1 MQSSLDEL
9 ELVTRAIRPTTLIRS
24 ARLDEL
30 AEAEILI
37 ASETFQHTGSFKF
50 RAAYCAA
57 LNSPSQQLIAASSGN
72 FGQALAYAS
81 SLLGKKA
88 IIVMPNNS
96 ASVKIEAVKSFG
108 GTVELVDVKVK
119 ARAVRVA
126 ELAAEYPDAEVLSA
140 FDHDYVIAGNSTLGE
155 EIAQKAG
162 HFDYAIAP
170 MGGGGLV
177 CGIILGLKRL
187 GSGIKVYGAEP
198 LLANDAKRSLDAGH
212 IIANETE
219 PQTIADGA
227 RTLSLGTR
235 NWRILKNGVAD
246 ILEVSDEQI
255 EDGVR
260 SLFKLA
266 NLKSEPTG
274 AVAVAACLGNKQ
286 LFKGK
291 RVVCIVSGG
300 NVDTDVYTRIL
311 KNGN

>member
-9 ELVTRAIRPTTLIRS
+9 DSVTRAIRPTTLIRS

-57 LNSPSQQLIAASSGN
+57 VNSPAQTLIAASSGN

-81 SLLGKKA
+81 SLLGKRA
-88 IIVMPNNS
+88 IIVMPHNS
-96 ASVKIEAVKSFG
+96 ASVKVEAVKSFG

-119 ARAVRVA
+119 TRASRVA
-126 ELAAEYPDAEVLSA
+126 ELSAQYPDAEVLSA
-140 FDHDYVIAGNSTLGE
+140 FDHDHVIAGNSTLGN
-155 EIAQKAG
+155 EIAQRASD
-162 HFDYAIAP
+162 FDYVIAP

-177 CGIILGLKRL
+177 CGLILGLKR
-187 GSGIKVYGAEP
+187 SGVAMPVYGAEP
-198 LLANDAKRSLDAGH
+198 LLANDAKRSLVAGH

-227 RTLSLGTR
+227 RTLSLGQR
-235 NWRILKNGVAD
+235 NWKILKDGVAD
-246 ILEVSDEQI
+246 ILEVSDDAI
-255 EDGVR
+255 KDGVR

-266 NLKSEPTG
+266 NLKAEPTG
-274 AVAVAACLGNKQ
+274 AVAVAACLGNKE
-286 LFKGK
+286 LFRGK
-291 RVVCIVSGG
+291 RVVCVVSGG
-300 NVDTDVYTRIL
+300 NVDTDVYMRIL
-311 KNGN
+311 KGDD